1 MLPSLRALNAE
12 AGPSRP
18 RPPPYVPRNVER
30 TYTGPDPA
38 SLPPKRDRSQAEK
51 YFARVSNENILPSK
65 WSKVIGIGGWVV
77 GGFAVVYMALY
88 ADFGKHEH
96 VFSPLRRAFKSY
108 THDLDTLS
116 PAERS
121 VLGMDTP
128 PRPAPSGLSASL
140 REPTKKPPT

>member
-77 GGFAVVYMALY
+77 GGCESSNKCGECSGKDCGFVQQSCFLVVAQL
-88 ADFGKHEH
+88 
-96 VFSPLRRAFKSY
+96 LRASNHLEVDIAHLKQSTNPENSSLSTRAFV
-108 THDLDTLS
+108 DTITS
-116 PAERS
+116 FIR
-121 VLGMDTP
+121 
-128 PRPAPSGLSASL
+128 
-140 REPTKKPPT
+140 